1 MNPSTAYLNT
11 RVSLFASRL
20 WQAED
25 FSVLLATEHAE
36 MAGVLA
42 EHGLPQLAAGFDTL
56 DNRSLEQRIISRLLD
71 ETTVLIRPLSGPP
84 RNFLIYWIER
94 FEIGNLKTLLRGKM
108 TGERPAVI
116 LSRLIPMGA
125 FGRLDIEDLAH
136 AEDVGELLRHL
147 ESSPYADIVRP
158 ARRAFEES
166 HDPFILDAAL
176 DRSYYEGL
184 EHRAAPLEAAAGDAF
199 RRLMS
204 SLIDRLNLVW
214 LLRYRFNYKLPPA
227 QVYFLLVASRYTLS
241 SAQLRKLAALGSQE
255 EVLSALPESLRGLL
269 AEVNGIPEVFARME
283 RHTVDIARKVLH
295 ADCPAIARA
304 FAYLILREHDLRAV
318 RAVLR
323 GRLLGLPE
331 ADIRLAMFHPA
342 AGSA

>member
-1 MNPSTAYLNT
+1 MNPAAYLNT
-11 RVSLFASRL
+11 RVSLFAGRL
-20 WQAED
+20 WQTED
-25 FSVLLATEHAE
+25 FAALLATEHGE

-42 EHGLPQLAAGFDTL
+42 GHGLPQLAAGFDTL

-71 ETTVLIRPLSGPP
+71 ETTILIRPLSGAP

-108 TGERPAVI
+108 TGERPAAI
-116 LSRLIPMGA
+116 LARLTPMGA

-136 AEDVGELLRHL
+136 AEDVGELLRRL
-147 ESSPYADIVRP
+147 ESSSYAGIVRP

-176 DRSYYEGL
+176 DRAYYEGL
-184 EHRAAPLEAAAGDAF
+184 AHRALALEADAGESF
-199 RRLMS
+199 RHLTG

-214 LLRYRFNYKLPPA
+214 LLRYRFNYKLPPG

-241 SAQLRKLAALGSQE
+241 SAQLRKLAALGSRE
-255 EVLSALPESLRGLL
+255 EVLAALPESLRGLL
-269 AEVNGIPEVFARME
+269 AGVGNIPEVFARME
-283 RHTVDIARKVLH
+283 RHTVDIARKVLQGGG
-295 ADCPAIARA
+295 PAIARA

-323 GRLLGLPE
+323 GRLLGLPD
-331 ADIRLAMFHPA
+331 ADIRLAMFYPTT
-342 AGSA
+342 GSA

>member
-1 MNPSTAYLNT
+1 MIS
-11 RVSLFASRL
+11 SLAPR
-20 WQAED
+20 A
-25 FSVLLATEHAE
+25 
-36 MAGVLA
+36 
-42 EHGLPQLAAGFDTL
+42 AAGHVDGL
-56 DNRSLEQRIISRLLD
+56 HPRRLRSLVARLGILED
-71 ETTVLIRPLSGPP
+71 QALGGRHAH
-84 RNFLIYWIER
+84 
-94 FEIGNLKTLLRGKM
+94 LLRREQEHVGRRLAVHDIVGGDDDREEW
-108 TGERPAVI
+108 GEP
-116 LSRLIPMGA
+116 
-125 FGRLDIEDLAH
+125 
-136 AEDVGELLRHL
+136 GELERMVN
-147 ESSPYADIVRP
+147 DIVRP

-184 EHRAAPLEAAAGDAF
+184 EHRAMPLESIAGQSF

-214 LLRYRFNYKLPPA
+214 LMRYRFNYKLPPA

-241 SAQLRKLAALGSQE
+241 SAQLRKLATLGSQE

-269 AEVNGIPEVFARME
+269 AGVDSIPEVFARME
-283 RHTVDIARKVLH
+283 HGTIDCTRKVLH
-295 ADCPAIARA
+295 AGGPAIARA